1 MRILL
6 FLITFLFFSL
16 NSFSQDDDLMD
27 LLESEEKPVT
37 HYTTATFKTTKIVS
51 SNSVETNGEG
61 QLNFVIQHRFGR
73 VTDGVDQFFGLDNA
87 NIRIG
92 LEYGVFDNLDIGIG
106 RSFLDKTLDFF
117 VKYRVLRQSKG
128 AKVMPIT
135 LAGFASMQIKT
146 GPFSVPSRTNYFSSR
161 MSYTYQVMIARK
173 FGKWVSFQLSPT
185 LTHINLVTRKADSND
200 IFSLGA
206 GTSIRVS
213 GSFRINVEYYWV
225 VPGQIVSLTNG
236 EKVRD
241 ALSIGVDIET
251 GGHVF
256 QMHVTNSRGMI
267 EKMMAVETTGD
278 WLKGQLSLGFNI
290 TRAFAI
296 YDAKKMKQ
304 KRVLKKSLK
313 KINPS

>member
-1 MRILL
+1 MKQILL
-6 FLITFLFFSL
+6 IIFSFFLIG
-16 NSFSQDDDLMD
+16 NIFSQKDDLMD
-27 LLESEEKPVT
+27 LLDAEEKPVT
-37 HYTTATFKTTKIVS
+37 HYTTATFKSTKIVS

-73 VTDGVDQFFGLDNA
+73 FTDGVDQLFGLDQA
-87 NIRIG
+87 NIRIA
-92 LEYGVFDNLDIGIG
+92 LEYGVLDNLDIGFG

-117 VKYRVLRQSKG
+117 VKYRILRQSTG
-128 AKVMPIT
+128 AKKMPIT
-135 LAGFASMQIKT
+135 LAGFASMHIKT
-146 GPFSVPSRTNYFSSR
+146 GKFNNPNRTNYFTSR
-161 MSYTYQVMIARK
+161 MSYAYQIMIARK
-173 FGKWVSFQLSPT
+173 FGKWVSIQLTPT
-185 LTHINLVTRKADSND
+185 LTHINLVNQKADNND

-206 GTSIRVS
+206 GASIRVS
-213 GSFRINVEYYWV
+213 GSFRVNLEYYWV
-225 VPGQIVSLTNG
+225 VPGQIKSFHNG

-241 ALSIGVDIET
+241 AFSVGVDIET

-256 QMHVTNSRGMI
+256 QIHVTNSRGMV

-304 KRVLKKSLK
+304 KRALKKRK
-313 KINPS
+313 V